1 MRLTSIAR
9 GILTTMEL
17 GALFLIWRELRR
29 MRGGFPEA
37 AREIARSRPG
47 ATVYERG
54 ASLMNTCGLTWPNGG
69 RRSRLDDGM
78 TKAERYR
85 ARNKEK
91 LAAKARER
99 RAKK

>member
-9 GILTTMEL
+9 SILTTMEL

-29 MRGGFPEA
+29 VGREEA

-47 ATVYERG
+47 ATGCGTG
-54 ASLMNTCGLTWPNGG
+54 ADLMNTCGLTWPNGG
-69 RRSRLDDGM
+69 KRSRLDDGM
-78 TKAERYR
+78 TKEQRYR
-85 ARNKEK
+85 LKNKEK

-99 RAKK
+99 RAGSK